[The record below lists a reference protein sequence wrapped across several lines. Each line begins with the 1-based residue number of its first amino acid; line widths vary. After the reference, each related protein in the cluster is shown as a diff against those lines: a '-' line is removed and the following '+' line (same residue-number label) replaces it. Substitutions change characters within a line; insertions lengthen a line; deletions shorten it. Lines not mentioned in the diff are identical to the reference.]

1 MPIILF
7 LSVLNSYKSVPHEC
21 PYSYKSSLCVGV
33 TVLPDLVTYSPAMP
47 KVLPVTFIG
56 GAVSSDP
63 VPAAI
68 LSFCDVCVRLI
79 GAGLV
84 VC

>member
-1 MPIILF
+1 MLVEKDIPQCTYT
-7 LSVLNSYKSVPHEC
+7 YKSILQC

-33 TVLPDLVTYSPAMP
+33 TVLPDLVTYPPAVPEVPPGTLFGGTVSPDPGLGA
-47 KVLPVTFIG
+47 VLP
-56 GAVSSDP
+56 
-63 VPAAI
+63 
-68 LSFCDVCVRLI
+68 FCDVCVRLT

>member
-1 MPIILF
+1 M
-7 LSVLNSYKSVPHEC
+7 
-21 PYSYKSSLCVGV
+21 GV
-33 TVLPDLVTYSPAMP
+33 TVLPDLVAYPSAVPE
-47 KVLPVTFIG
+47 VLPRVLFI

-63 VPAAI
+63 GLPVI

-84 VC
+84 AC